1 MVTRP
6 HPGARRNS
14 PSGSKESGYTL
25 AALAVAV
32 TVMSILT
39 AVALPVW
46 SKAIQREKEEELIAR
61 GLQYAEA
68 IRVFRARFGRA
79 PVRLQELIEVK
90 PRSIRRLW
98 RDPMMEDGEWGLLLE
113 NVETQA
119 IPLPP
124 GSRPPPPGSRGKQPP
139 RDEEGE
145 DNGREDEPDEEGRL
159 PAPRP
164 VIPVSNLFGEESE
177 AGNVVTVGP
186 IAGVVSR
193 SRKESLK
200 LFFDQ
205 SQYDQ
210 WKFRYDILLTNT
222 GFNTPGGTGAAAMGT
237 RPQWIGRPWRPGI
250 VPPGQMPGQI
260 PQGQGPGGQPVMQPG
275 GAGFGAPGG
284 KPIPGGAAQPGIGQP
299 GGGKPPPGGEE
310 DH

>member
-1 MVTRP
+1 MVSPR
-6 HPGARRNS
+6 HPRGRRN
-14 PSGSKESGYTL
+14 GQAGYTL

-68 IRVFRARFGRA
+68 IRVFRTRFGRA

-98 RDPMMEDGEWGLLLE
+98 KDPMMEDGEWGLLLE
-113 NVETQA
+113 GVPVRPGTLAPGTQ
-119 IPLPP
+119 PGQPP
-124 GSRPPPPGSRGKQPP
+124 GSRRQPP
-139 RDEEGE
+139 RSEEDDGRDEG
-145 DNGREDEPDEEGRL
+145 EPDEEGRL
-159 PAPRP
+159 PAPP
-164 VIPVSNLFGEESE
+164 MPVSNLFGDDTEE
-177 AGNVVTVGP
+177 GNQVTVGP
-186 IAGVVSR
+186 IVGVVSR
-193 SRKESLK
+193 SRKESIK

-210 WKFRYDILLTNT
+210 WQFRWEILVTGS
-222 GFNTPGGTGAAAMGT
+222 GFNTPGGAGGVAMST

-250 VPPGQMPGQI
+250 VPPGMMPGQQPVI
-260 PQGQGPGGQPVMQPG
+260 QPGGGGFGTPGGQP
-275 GAGFGAPGG
+275 
-284 KPIPGGAAQPGIGQP
+284 IPGGPGQP
-299 GGGKPPPGGEE
+299 GAGKPGQGGKE
-310 DH
+310 DG

>member
-1 MVTRP
+1 M
-6 HPGARRNS
+6 
-14 PSGSKESGYTL
+14 
-25 AALAVAV
+25 
-32 TVMSILT
+32 
-39 AVALPVW
+39 
-46 SKAIQREKEEELIAR
+46 
-61 GLQYAEA
+61 
-68 IRVFRARFGRA
+68 
-79 PVRLQELIEVK
+79 RLEELIEVK
-90 PRSIRRLW
+90 PRSIRQLW
-98 RDPMMEDGEWGLLLE
+98 KDPMTEDGEWGLLLE

-124 GSRPPPPGSRGKQPP
+124 GSRPPGPGSQGKQPP
-139 RDEEGE
+139 RGEGDE

-159 PAPRP
+159 AAPRP

-177 AGNVVTVGP
+177 EGNVVTVGP

-193 SRKESLK
+193 SHKESLK
-200 LFFDQ
+200 LFFDS

-210 WKFRYDILLTNT
+210 WKFRYDILLTTT
-222 GFNTPGGTGAAAMGT
+222 GFNPPGGMGAVAMGT

-260 PQGQGPGGQPVMQPG
+260 PQGQGPGGQPIVQPG
-275 GAGFGAPGG
+275 GGGFGAPGT
-284 KPIPGGAAQPGIGQP
+284 IPVPDGQP